1 MDDAT
6 PLDRWQR
13 ATSVPMIVAGV
24 LFLVAYSVEVLAR
37 PEGSLLLVIDIA
49 TAAIWLVFV
58 VDYLAKVVLARPRGR
73 WVLSHL
79 HELAIVLVP
88 PLRPLV
94 LIRLVPLLERSRV
107 GTAEVRTRVLVYTG
121 SSAALVL
128 YVGALALLQFE
139 REANGPIGE
148 LGDAL
153 WWGVATITTV
163 GYGDFVPVTVGG
175 RLVGIVLMIVGI
187 AMIGIL
193 AGSLSSW
200 VMEFI
205 STETAR
211 ERAATR
217 GDLDRTAAEIAALRD
232 EVVQLRRQTS
242 AAAGAEL
249 DGTGPAT
256 RR

>member
-1 MDDAT
+1 MNADT
-6 PLDRWQR
+6 RLERWQR
-13 ATSVPMIVAGV
+13 ATGVPMIAAGM
-24 LFLVAYSVEVLAR
+24 LFLVAYSIEVLAH
-37 PEGSLLLVIDIA
+37 PEGWLLLVIDIA
-49 TAAIWLVFV
+49 TAAIWVVFL
-58 VDYLAKVVLARPRGR
+58 VDYLAKVALARPRRR

-94 LIRLVPLLERSRV
+94 LVRLVPLLERSRV
-107 GTAEVRTRVLVYTG
+107 GAADIRTRVLIYTG
-121 SSAALVL
+121 SNAALLL

-139 REANGPIGE
+139 REANGPISE

-175 RLVGIVLMIVGI
+175 RLVGIVLMIAGI

-200 VMEFI
+200 VMEVI

-232 EVVQLRRQTS
+232 EVVRLRRQTS
-242 AAAGAEL
+242 GTDL
-249 DGTGPAT
+249 DGTGAAT